1 VSVLSS
7 ATVVRRVDS
16 VAVVLGQAYQLAR
29 GRLASAASPVLRLLM
44 QRDQAITE
52 TDLLRRE
59 VAILRS
65 QREGIAPHRRPDYE
79 PSQRLAIL
87 QLRRLRGWKVI
98 HIAERFVLHPNTVR
112 SWISAAEGGKKTR
125 LFADALSWNRID
137 DAVRWAVQEIRRFCP
152 EPEFGTRTIA
162 RHLIRAGIAIS
173 RSTVQRVLR
182 EEPPK
187 ASSTNKHPAMAEP
200 LGQEPDHLL
209 TPTEPNRVWHLDFTC
224 LRILC
229 WQFTLAAVLDGFSRK
244 LLCLRLN
251 CHRPRSTDV
260 ICLLRGLI
268 ATFGKPHFL
277 ITDHGCQFRKR
288 FSAVVKHPSRAW
300 ESANALFERKNR
312 AGISDFSPMV
322 ARGADR
328 FVGSE
333 HPATPQRLPAL
344 VQPLPSAQCSRWD
357 DTRRGVGRRGRAAAA
372 TIPRLRR
379 VQAAHCGATA
389 AVARRSAA
397 ASVADSGSPRRLT
410 LATYSVEK
418 ERRAASARHGPH
430 RSS

>member
-1 VSVLSS
+1 MSVLSS
-7 ATVVRRVDS
+7 ATVVRLADS

-29 GRLASAASPVLRLLM
+29 VRLASAASPVLRLLM

-65 QREGIAPHRRPDYE
+65 QRQGMAPHRRPDYE

-87 QLRRLRGWKVI
+87 QLRRLRGWSEI
-98 HIAERFVLHPNTVR
+98 HTTERFVLHPNTVR

-187 ASSTNKHPAMAEP
+187 ASSTNKHPTMAEP

-209 TPTEPNRVWHLDFTC
+209 TPTKPNYLWHMDFTC

-244 LLCLRLN
+244 LLCLRLY
-251 CHRPRSTDV
+251 CQRPRSMDV
-260 ICLLRGLI
+260 ICLPRGLI

-288 FSAVVKHPSRAW
+288 FSAAVKAW
-300 ESANALFERKNR
+300 
-312 AGISDFSPMV
+312 GIHHV
-322 ARGADR
+322 
-328 FVGSE
+328 
-333 HPATPQRLPAL
+333 
-344 VQPLPSAQCSRWD
+344 
-357 DTRRGVGRRGRAAAA
+357 RGRVRTPFLNGNIERAFR
-372 TIPRLRR
+372 TFRLWWR
-379 VQAAHCGATA
+379 VVLTGLSARSIQRHLNDYQHWYNHYRPHSALDGMTPEEAWGGATA
-389 AVARRSAA
+389 PQLLPFRTCDPSKPHIEV
-397 ASVADSGSPRRLT
+397 RRLPWQGDPR
-410 LATYSVEK
+410 LPVLQIQV
-418 ERRAASARHGPH
+418 RRAA
-430 RSS
+430 